1 MSLRQVLFGAA
12 AFSTAM
18 YGGFT
23 WAKTQ
28 HRLKQVTDS
37 SSSTTQQQQACNHD
51 GGCAFDRL
59 AGVYD
64 DIVGWE
70 ETTMYYG
77 LLRWWLVRKAEVSVC
92 GRDRRVS
99 PAPAVLYLSTYKT
112 QSP

>member
-1 MSLRQVLFGAA
+1 MSLPVGKVVAGAA
-12 AFSTAM
+12 AFSTAV

-28 HRLKQVTDS
+28 KQLKEVAG
-37 SSSTTQQQQACNHD
+37 STTHQACQD

-70 ETTMYYG
+70 ETSMWYG
-77 LLRWWLVRKAEVSVC
+77 VLRWWLVRKAEVSVC
-92 GRDRRVS
+92 GVIE
-99 PAPAVLYLSTYKT
+99 
-112 QSP
+112 